1 MRFYP
6 ASIQQNQPKHPGKPW
21 NSPKCREP
29 EGLIRIAYCDPSP
42 RTGEYAGTGGRI
54 LITQRSLVQIQ
65 PPQPRRST
73 GYGSRR
79 SPLGFSRN
87 VRLEIAAP
95 NLVVRVRII
104 RRFTD
109 NPGPHPRQP
118 DPDEPIAPAQRGPA
132 RRPLVHGERLAQG
145 EVLESELVVAAAEG
159 REESKQTFSGSC
171 QAIFLGRC
179 RSCCRAIVAKWY
191 CSSYGTWR
199 SHRTKMARS
208 AS

>member
-1 MRFYP
+1 MLR
-6 ASIQQNQPKHPGKPW
+6 ARTRETRRQVTVAQGQPST
-21 NSPKCREP
+21 SPEP
-29 EGLIRIAYCDPSP
+29 CD
-42 RTGEYAGTGGRI
+42 I
-54 LITQRSLVQIQ
+54 LHIQ

-104 RRFTD
+104 RGFTD
-109 NPGPHPRQP
+109 NPGPHRGQP

-145 EVLESELVVAAAEG
+145 EVLESELVVAAVEG
-159 REESKQTFSGSC
+159 REESGG
-171 QAIFLGRC
+171 AG
-179 RSCCRAIVAKWY
+179 
-191 CSSYGTWR
+191 G
-199 SHRTKMARS
+199 
-208 AS
+208 